1 MATPTN
7 LPAAFTA
14 ATVLPAAT
22 LNNLRGAFRILQVVM
37 GTTTTLVS
45 NSTTTFADTTL
56 TATITPQ
63 SSSSKVLVLVSHG
76 TIFRSNGN
84 VFNGVGLRLVRGA
97 TVISTFGS
105 GVGYTGTA
113 IDLSTSCSTS
123 YLDSPAVATA
133 TTYKTQFANNAAAAL
148 VQVQV
153 SSTMSSMILL
163 EVSA

>member
-7 LPAAFTA
+7 LPAAFSSGAVLTA
-14 ATVLPAAT
+14 TQQNA
-22 LNNLRGAFRILQVVM
+22 LRGAFRILQVVQ
-37 GTTTTLVS
+37 GTTTTLAS

-97 TVISTFGS
+97 TVISTFGA
-105 GVGYTGTA
+105 GIGYTGTA
-113 IDLSTSCSTS
+113 IDLTSTCSTS
-123 YLDSPAVATA
+123 YLDSPAVNSP
-133 TTYKTQFANNAAAAL
+133 TTYKTQFANNAAAAQ

-153 SSTMSSMILL
+153 SSSMSTMILL